1 MIYFHCPIDEVTLHS
16 CSHHMFKLP
25 TRKQMILANGKS
37 RYSESKH
44 LANPETKSHNNIE
57 RAFKAIP
64 TQPHHFTDEEKE
76 VTCHF
81 SCVQLF
87 ATLHGLQPTR
97 LLCPRVS
104 PGKNTGVGC
113 HALLQE
119 KEIQRA
125 IICFFLNPC
134 AGARTEIF

>member
-64 TQPHHFTDEEKE
+64 PLSMGF
-76 VTCHF
+76 
-81 SCVQLF
+81 
-87 ATLHGLQPTR
+87 
-97 LLCPRVS
+97 PR
-104 PGKNTGVGC
+104 
-113 HALLQE
+113 QE
-119 KEIQRA
+119 YWNE
-125 IICFFLNPC
+125 L
-134 AGARTEIF
+134 